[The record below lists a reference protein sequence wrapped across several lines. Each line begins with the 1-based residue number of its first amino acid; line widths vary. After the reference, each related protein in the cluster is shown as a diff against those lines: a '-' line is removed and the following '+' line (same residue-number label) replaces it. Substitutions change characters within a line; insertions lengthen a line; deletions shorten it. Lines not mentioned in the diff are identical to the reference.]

1 MGITG
6 ALAVPDTTETT
17 RIAAN
22 ASELMRGL
30 GVILTEKRFRAE
42 RGKRTDTYQGFHVV
56 VEMEN
61 DRKFLRIELDNLN
74 RWRSQKEYAD
84 YLRWA
89 ADEIEKLKVDA

>member
-1 MGITG
+1 MATTS
-6 ALAVPDTTETT
+6 ALNV
-17 RIAAN
+17 R
-22 ASELMRGL
+22 L

-42 RGKRTDTYQGFHVV
+42 RGKRAETYQGFSVV

-61 DRKFLRIELDNLN
+61 DRKFLRIELDSLS

-89 ADEIEKLKVDA
+89 AKEIEGLNVDA